1 MQVPLL
7 DLKKQ
12 YDPLREEIRAKIDEV
27 AGSQQFIL
35 GPEVE
40 ALEREACAY
49 TGAGHAI
56 GVSSGTDA
64 ELAILMALGI
74 GPGDAVV
81 TTPYT
86 FFATAG
92 GIARL
97 GARILFADIE
107 ADTFNI
113 SVPRL
118 REVLEKDRDRSIK
131 AIIPV
136 HLFGQSCAMD
146 EICALGA
153 EHGVPVI
160 EDAAQALGAEYPAKD
175 GGGNAGRLANSAST
189 PFSPRKISGRLATAG

>member
-12 YDPLREEIRAKIDEV
+12 YQPLREKIRAKMDEV
-27 AGSQQFIL
+27 ADSQYFIL

-40 ALEREACAY
+40 GLEREVCAY

-74 GPGDAVV
+74 GPGDAIV

-92 GIARL
+92 GIARV
-97 GARILFADIE
+97 GARTIFVDIE
-107 ADTFNI
+107 PDTFNI
-113 SVPRL
+113 SPAKL
-118 REVLEKDRDRSIK
+118 RECLEKNR
-131 AIIPV
+131 
-136 HLFGQSCAMD
+136 G
-146 EICALGA
+146 
-153 EHGVPVI
+153 
-160 EDAAQALGAEYPAKD
+160 
-175 GGGNAGRLANSAST
+175 
-189 PFSPRKISGRLATAG
+189 

>member
-12 YDPLREEIRAKIDEV
+12 YESLRAQIRAKMDEV
-27 AGSQQFIL
+27 ADSQYFIL

-40 ALEREACAY
+40 GLEREVCAF
-49 TGAGHAI
+49 TGAAHAI
-56 GVSSGTDA
+56 GASSGTDA

-74 GPGDAVV
+74 GPGDAVI

-107 ADTFNI
+107 
-113 SVPRL
+113 P
-118 REVLEKDRDRSIK
+118 
-131 AIIPV
+131 
-136 HLFGQSCAMD
+136 
-146 EICALGA
+146 
-153 EHGVPVI
+153 
-160 EDAAQALGAEYPAKD
+160 
-175 GGGNAGRLANSAST
+175 
-189 PFSPRKISGRLATAG
+189 